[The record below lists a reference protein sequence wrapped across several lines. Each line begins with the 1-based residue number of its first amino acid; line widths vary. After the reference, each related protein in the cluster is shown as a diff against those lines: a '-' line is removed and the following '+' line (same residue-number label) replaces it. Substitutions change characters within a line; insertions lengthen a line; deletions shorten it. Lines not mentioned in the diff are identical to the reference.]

1 MEYPD
6 RVHIPNWFELQNT
19 IEKCTI
25 SKRFELWNIMMPL
38 SILIWYSLNVGLTP
52 PPYRKP
58 FTNAHSKPLW
68 FAEYYQKIHIPNC
81 FYLRNII
88 KQSTFQ
94 SALICRIFCE
104 MHIPNRFDL
113 QNIIKKYTFQ
123 TALIC
128 GILWKMHIPNHF
140 ELCNIMNTMSI
151 LMWCSL
157 NEPRSNPYHLT
168 KNTLQYRTIFP
179 RASLK

>member
-1 MEYPD
+1 M
-6 RVHIPNWFELQNT
+6 I
-19 IEKCTI
+19 
-25 SKRFELWNIMMPL
+25 PL

-58 FTNAHSKPLW
+58 FTNAHSKPLDLWNILWDAHSKPLW
-68 FAEYYQKIHIPNC
+68 FAEYYQKIHIPNR

-94 SALICRIFCE
+94 STLICRIFCE

-128 GILWKMHIPNHF
+128 RILWKMHIPNHF

-168 KNTLQYRTIFP
+168 KNTLQWR
-179 RASLK
+179 R